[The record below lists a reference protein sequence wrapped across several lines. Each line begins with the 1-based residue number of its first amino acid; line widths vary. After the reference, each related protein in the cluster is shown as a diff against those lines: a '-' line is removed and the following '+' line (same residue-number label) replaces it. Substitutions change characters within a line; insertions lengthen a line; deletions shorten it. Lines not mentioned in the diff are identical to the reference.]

1 MIIIDAIT
9 FIEVYIVKNIF
20 RIFGAV
26 GSTAKFLKN
35 LTASPFSMYR
45 F

>member
-1 MIIIDAIT
+1 MLDPIT
-9 FIEVYIVKNIF
+9 FAEVYLVKNVF

-26 GSTAKFLKN
+26 GATAKFLKN
-35 LTASPFSMYR
+35 LIAAPFSMYR